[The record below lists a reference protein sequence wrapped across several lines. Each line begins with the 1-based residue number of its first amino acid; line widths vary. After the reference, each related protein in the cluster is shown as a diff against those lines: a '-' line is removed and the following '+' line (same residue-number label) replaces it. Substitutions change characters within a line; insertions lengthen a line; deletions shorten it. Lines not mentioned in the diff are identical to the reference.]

1 MKEVA
6 QYKID
11 LAKDLSEILTKAL
24 LKPAAMEQLVAGTH
38 IFSFGEGVKPRPIS
52 PFNPEYMDEVMTD
65 LNEFVSRYANSKEYS
80 NLMDG
85 IRKEPEFIET
95 IFIPDDNKGTTEIF
109 MGVINKF
116 SQLMEN
122 VEQFLDLQ
130 LDPLQIDPRYDAAKF
145 DDLFRLFGKV
155 IAIIHIEI
163 TPCVYPLLYKEF
175 DLRNNDYYGYT
186 YSRSDG
192 LTAQLSGLIDEMCT
206 ISNNLIELRFRD
218 KIEDDEVEAD
228 E

>member
-1 MKEVA
+1 MKHVA

-11 LAKDLSEILTKAL
+11 LANNLSEILTKAL

-52 PFNPEYMDEVMTD
+52 PFNPDYMDELMSD
-65 LNEFVSRYANSKEYS
+65 LKEYVSQYANSKEYS

-95 IFIPDDNKGTTEIF
+95 IFIPDGNNTTELF
-109 MGVINKF
+109 MSVINKL

-130 LDPLQIDPRYDAAKF
+130 LDPLLIDPRYDSAKF

-163 TPCVYPLLYKEF
+163 TPCVYPLLCKEF
-175 DLRNNDYYGYT
+175 DLRDEDYCGYT

-192 LTAQLSGLIDEMCT
+192 LTARLSGLIDEMCE
-206 ISNNLIELRFRD
+206 IGNNLIRD
-218 KIEDDEVEAD
+218 AIHNNHEGEEEVE
-228 E
+228 